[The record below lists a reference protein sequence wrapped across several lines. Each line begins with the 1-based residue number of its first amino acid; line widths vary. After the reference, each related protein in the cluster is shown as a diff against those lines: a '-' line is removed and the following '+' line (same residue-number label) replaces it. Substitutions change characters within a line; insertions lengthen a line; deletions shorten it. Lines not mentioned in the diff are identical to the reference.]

1 MNRYVLKSF
10 KLLGMGKYKRIV
22 KKMCAIWG
30 SLTDSPF
37 SPKKL
42 IKGPAFPID
51 NKHYQNTGFLCSPC
65 SH

>member
-1 MNRYVLKSF
+1 MNLYVLKSF
-10 KLLGMGKYKRIV
+10 KLLGVGKYKRIV

-51 NKHYQNTGFLCSPC
+51 NKALSKYRFLMFPM
-65 SH
+65 